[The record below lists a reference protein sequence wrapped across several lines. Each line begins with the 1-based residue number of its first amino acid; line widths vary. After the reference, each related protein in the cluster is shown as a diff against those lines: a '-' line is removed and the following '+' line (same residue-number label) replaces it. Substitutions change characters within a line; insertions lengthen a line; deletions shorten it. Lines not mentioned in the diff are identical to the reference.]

1 MNSSSVIRQTITVTL
16 ENGLHLVP
24 CSEVVKFV
32 RDFQGD
38 VRIQRDDIIADP
50 RSVLDL
56 LQLKAE
62 KGTELILEAS
72 GNDAEA
78 VVQGLASLLS
88 ANSES
93 RRVT

>member
-1 MNSSSVIRQTITVTL
+1 MSSSSVIRQTVTVTL

-24 CSEVVKFV
+24 CSEIVKFV

-38 VRIQRDDIIADP
+38 VRIQRDEIVADP

-72 GNDAEA
+72 GNDAES

-88 ANSES
+88 ANSEL

>member
-1 MNSSSVIRQTITVTL
+1 MSSPSVFRQTVTVNR

-24 CSEVVKFV
+24 CSEIVKFV

-38 VRIQRDDIIADP
+38 IRIHRDEIVADP

-62 KGTELILEAS
+62 KGTELTLEAT
-72 GNDAEA
+72 GNDAET
-78 VVQGLASLLS
+78 VIQGLAALL
-88 ANSES
+88 ASEFES
-93 RRVT
+93 

>member
-1 MNSSSVIRQTITVTL
+1 MSSFPVIRQSVTVKR

-24 CSEVVKFV
+24 CSEIVKFV
-32 RDFQGD
+32 RDFTGEI
-38 VRIQRDDIIADP
+38 RIYRDEIVADP

-72 GNDAEA
+72 GTDAEA
-78 VVQGLASLLS
+78 VVRGLAALLAS
-88 ANSES
+88 DFES
-93 RRVT
+93 

>member
-1 MNSSSVIRQTITVTL
+1 
-16 ENGLHLVP
+16 
-24 CSEVVKFV
+24 V

-38 VRIQRDDIIADP
+38 VRIQRDEIVADP

-72 GNDAEA
+72 GNDAESI
-78 VVQGLASLLS
+78 VQGLASLLS

>member
-1 MNSSSVIRQTITVTL
+1 MSSPAVIRQAVTVMR

-24 CSEVVKFV
+24 CSEIVKYV
-32 RDFQGD
+32 RDFSGE
-38 VRIQRDDIIADP
+38 VRICRDDIVADP

-62 KGTELILEAS
+62 KGTKLIVEAS

-78 VVQGLASLLS
+78 LVQGLAALLTADFGS
-88 ANSES
+88 
-93 RRVT
+93 

>member
-1 MNSSSVIRQTITVTL
+1 MSSPAVIRQTVTVTR

-24 CSEVVKFV
+24 CSEIVKFV
-32 RDFQGD
+32 RDFPGD
-38 VRIQRDDIIADP
+38 VRIMRDEIVADP

-78 VVQGLASLLS
+78 IVQGLAALL
-88 ANSES
+88 AADFE
-93 RRVT
+93 T